1 MAVGRENS
9 CVGCPAEL
17 GCLGDACPNRQREV
31 HYCDKCDE
39 QMDLD
44 EIYEV
49 DGYELC
55 LDCLKE
61 RFKRSW

>member
-1 MAVGRENS
+1 MAVVMENN
-9 CVGCPAEL
+9 CVDCPAEL
-17 GCLGDACPNRQREV
+17 ECFWDTCPNRQREV

-61 RFKRSW
+61 RSKRSW